1 MFRLLLIENEESLR
15 EWYSEELRE
24 EGYEVI
30 PVANAQDAFA
40 KIKEENFHLAI
51 VDIKMPGMDGL
62 ELLSRIISEKKRIPV
77 IINTAYPRY
86 KDDFMSWAADAYV
99 VKSSDLSELK
109 DAVRKVLARYYG
121 EDEVGERKDERK

>member
-1 MFRLLLIENEESLR
+1 MFRFLLVENEDSLR
-15 EWYSEELRE
+15 DFYTEELRE
-24 EGYEVI
+24 EGYEIVS
-30 PVANAQDAFA
+30 VANAQDALT

-62 ELLSRIISEKKRIPV
+62 ELLSRIVSEKRRIPV

-121 EDEVGERKDERK
+121 ENEVEREKR